1 MCYKLT
7 VLGAVLF
14 SFVGC
19 QPLPTQTHTSQAI
32 HNPTATTQHS
42 VATPD
47 GVKII
52 PYTQAEITREKIPLG
67 TP

>member
-1 MCYKLT
+1 MFYKLT

-19 QPLPTQTHTSQAI
+19 QPLPTQTHTSQAV
-32 HNPTATTQHS
+32 HNTITIQHS